1 MEAAGQSTSK
11 SIPSLG
17 LRLKHKHHQGA
28 CQKCRLYQFPLAAVT
43 NYHKLDQEKNHRN
56 LCSHPSGGQKSE
68 ISISGQKSRCGH
80 GHTPCRGEFVPGF
93 SHFGWPP
100 AFLGLWPHPFDLCP
114 PPPFWMCHITLR
126 LPLIR
131 RYRILIRIQLDHPVY
146 GPQLKIF
153 NFATSAKPL
162 PD

>member
-11 SIPSLG
+11 SIPSRG

-56 LCSHPSGGQKSE
+56 LCSHPSKVRSLKSVSVGRSQGVVMATLPAGENLFLASPTLGGRQHSLACGH
-68 ISISGQKSRCGH
+68 IPSIS
-80 GHTPCRGEFVPGF
+80 
-93 SHFGWPP
+93 
-100 AFLGLWPHPFDLCP
+100 A